1 MPKGLLAIVFL
12 RGGLSTVRHLL
23 LGVALVSLA
32 APASAEWWEAKTD
45 HFIVDSES
53 SAKDAHDFAL
63 KLERYDGALRGL
75 QGLGED
81 EKLSDSSRVTVFRW
95 GHIGEIAALYGNS
108 QSGVAGFY
116 IPRAEPVAF
125 VPAREY
131 VGKKS
136 DIDAQTVLF
145 HEYAHHF
152 MFRHFA
158 AAYPTWYVEAFAE
171 VNSTIQL
178 NPDGSFK
185 VGAPPQARAEALNGG
200 LQYSIKK
207 LLLNSNEPDFTDVLA
222 RYTYGWLLTHY
233 LTFNKSRAG
242 QLTKYLKLINDGVR
256 PSDAAT
262 QAFGDLDQLERDV
275 MAYKAR
281 NNYPGAIAKP
291 LRAQDPTV
299 TMRKLGP
306 DEEAIMWA
314 RIRTARGVKRRQAG
328 DVASDARSVA
338 AKYPQSLPVQLE
350 LAQAD
355 LDNEQFDA
363 AEKAADGALAI
374 DPNSTEAL
382 LTKGQAYLEQA
393 KKDPKQ
399 FETARTWFAK
409 ANNTDPLNASALFGY
424 YETYMK
430 AGVTPPQI
438 AVAGLERAYG
448 IAPFDS
454 DIRMVLAR
462 ELLVEKK
469 GSVARQVLLPL
480 ALAPHESDRAKAL
493 NEVAQL
499 IQSGNQAEALKKLD
513 ARMAK
518 EEQEKGED

>member
-1 MPKGLLAIVFL
+1 LLAIVA
-12 RGGLSTVRHLL
+12 GGNFIVRHLL
-23 LGVALVSLA
+23 LGVALVSFA
-32 APASAEWWEAKTD
+32 DPASAEWWEAKTD

-53 SAKDAHDFAL
+53 SSKDAHDFAE

-116 IPRAEPVAF
+116 IPRVEPVAF

-131 VGKKS
+131 VGRKS

-185 VGAPPQARAEALNGG
+185 IGAPPQARAQALNGG
-200 LQYSIKK
+200 LQYSIKE

-233 LTFNKSRAG
+233 LTFSKSRAG

-291 LRAQDPTV
+291 LHAEAPTV

-314 RIRTARGVKRRQAG
+314 RIRSARGVNHRQAG
-328 DVASDARSVA
+328 DVAGDARSVA
-338 AKYPQSLPVQLE
+338 AKFPSSLPVQLE
-350 LAQAD
+350 LAEAE
-355 LDNEQFDA
+355 LDDHQLDA
-363 AEKAADGALAI
+363 AEKAASSALGI

-382 LTKGQAYLEQA
+382 LYKGEVYLERA
-393 KKDPKQ
+393 KKDRQQ

-409 ANNTDPLNASALFGY
+409 ANRTDPLNASALFEY
-424 YETYMK
+424 YRTYMEE
-430 AGVTPPQI
+430 GVTPPPI

-448 IAPFDS
+448 IAPFDA

-462 ELLVEKK
+462 ELLIEKK

-480 ALAPHESDRAKAL
+480 ALAPHESSRAKAL

-499 IQSGNQAEALKKLD
+499 IQSGKPDEALKKLD
-513 ARMAK
+513 ERMAK
-518 EEQEKGED
+518 EEKDKQDG

>member
-1 MPKGLLAIVFL
+1 M
-12 RGGLSTVRHLL
+12 RRLL
-23 LGVALVSLA
+23 LTVAFLSLA
-32 APASAEWWEAKTD
+32 TPADAEWWEAKTD

-53 SAKDAHDFAL
+53 SSKDAHDFAE

-75 QGLGED
+75 QGIGED

-95 GHIGEIAALYGNS
+95 GHIGEIAALYGS
-108 QSGVAGFY
+108 SESGVAGFY

-136 DIDAQTVLF
+136 LIDAQTVLF

-178 NPDGSFK
+178 NDDGSFK
-185 VGAPPQARAEALNGG
+185 VGAPPQARAEALSGG

-207 LLLNSNEPDFTDVLA
+207 LLLSSNEPDFEDVLA

-242 QLTKYLKLINDGVR
+242 QLTKYLKLINQGVP
-256 PSDAAT
+256 PSDAAP

-275 MAYKAR
+275 MAYKAK

-291 LRAQDPTV
+291 LRAQAPTV
-299 TMRKLGP
+299 AMRKLGP

-314 RIRTARGVKRRQAG
+314 RIRSARGVDKHQAG
-328 DVASDARSVA
+328 DVAGDARSVA
-338 AKYPQSLPVQLE
+338 AKFPSSLPVQLE
-350 LAQAD
+350 LAEAEFDDQ
-355 LDNEQFDA
+355 QFDA
-363 AEKAADGALAI
+363 AETAADRALAL
-374 DPNSTEAL
+374 DPNSTTAML
-382 LTKGQAYLEQA
+382 YKGQVYLERA
-393 KKDPKQ
+393 KKDRQ
-399 FETARTWFAK
+399 QYETARTWFAK
-409 ANNTDPLNASALFGY
+409 ANHTDPLDASALFDY
-424 YETYMK
+424 YRTY
-430 AGVTPPQI
+430 AQEGVAPPQI

-462 ELLVEKK
+462 ERFFEKK
-469 GSVARQVLLPL
+469 GPVARQVLLPL
-480 ALAPHESDRAKAL
+480 ALAPHENERAKAL

-499 IQSGNQAEALKKLD
+499 IQSGKPDEALKKLEE
-513 ARMAK
+513 RMAK
-518 EEQEKGED
+518 EEKEKNES

>member
-1 MPKGLLAIVFL
+1 M
-12 RGGLSTVRHLL
+12 RNLL
-23 LGVALVSLA
+23 LGVALLSLA
-32 APASAEWWEAKTD
+32 GPASAEWWEAKTD

-53 SAKDAHDFAL
+53 SSKDAHDFAL
-63 KLERYDGALRGL
+63 KLERYDEALRGL
-75 QGLGED
+75 QGIGED
-81 EKLSDSSRVTVFRW
+81 EKLSDSSRVTVYRW
-95 GHIGEIAALYGNS
+95 GHTGEIAALYGSS

-136 DIDAQTVLF
+136 LIDAQTVLF

-178 NPDGSFK
+178 NDDGSFK
-185 VGAPPQARAEALNGG
+185 LGAPPQARAEALSGG

-207 LLLNSNEPDFTDVLA
+207 LLLNSNEPDFEDVIA
-222 RYTYGWLLTHY
+222 RYTYGWLLAHY
-233 LTFNKSRAG
+233 LTFNKERAG
-242 QLTKYLKLINDGVR
+242 QLQKYLKLINQGVS
-256 PSDAAT
+256 PSDAAP

-281 NNYPGAIAKP
+281 NNYPGALAKP
-291 LRAQDPTV
+291 LRAQAPTV
-299 TMRKLGP
+299 AMRKLGP

-314 RIRTARGVKRRQAG
+314 RIRSARGVNHRQAG
-328 DVASDARSVA
+328 DVAGDARSVA
-338 AKYPQSLPVQLE
+338 TKYPRSLPVQLE
-350 LAQAD
+350 LAEAE
-355 LDNEQFDA
+355 LDDQQFDA

-382 LTKGQAYLEQA
+382 LYKGEAYLEQA
-393 KKDPKQ
+393 KKDPKL

-424 YETYMK
+424 YQTYMK

-448 IAPFDS
+448 IAPFDA

-462 ELLVEKK
+462 ELLIEKK
-469 GSVARQVLLPL
+469 GSVARQVLLPI

-493 NEVAQL
+493 NAVAQL
-499 IQSGNQAEALKKLD
+499 IQGGRTDEALKKLD
-513 ARMAK
+513 ERMAQ
-518 EEQEKGED
+518 EEKDKQDG

>member
-1 MPKGLLAIVFL
+1 
-12 RGGLSTVRHLL
+12 VRHLL
-23 LGVALVSLA
+23 LGVALVSFA

-53 SAKDAHDFAL
+53 SSKDAHDFAL
-63 KLERYDGALRGL
+63 KLERYDEALRGL
-75 QGLGED
+75 QGIGD
-81 EKLSDSSRVTVFRW
+81 DDQLSDTSRVTVFRW
-95 GHIGEIAALYGNS
+95 GHTGEIAALAGNS
-108 QSGVAGFY
+108 QSGIAGYY
-116 IPRAEPVAF
+116 IPRAGPVAF

-131 VGKKS
+131 IGKKS
-136 DIDAQTVLF
+136 EIDAQTVLF

-178 NPDGSFK
+178 NDDGSFK
-185 VGAPPQARAEALNGG
+185 VGAPPQARAQALTGG

-207 LLLNSNEPDFTDVLA
+207 LLLNSNQPDFTDVIA
-222 RYTYGWLLTHY
+222 RYTYGWLLADY

-242 QLTKYLKLINDGVR
+242 QLAKYLKLINEGVP
-256 PSDAAT
+256 PSDAAP

-291 LRAQDPTV
+291 LHAQAPAV
-299 TMRKLGP
+299 AMRKLGP

-314 RIRTARGVKRRQAG
+314 RIRSENGVTHKQAG
-328 DVASDARSVA
+328 DVAGDARSVA
-338 AKYPQSLPVQLE
+338 AKFPTSLPVLLE
-350 LAQAD
+350 LTEA
-355 LDNEQFDA
+355 EFDA
-363 AEKAADGALAI
+363 QQLDASEKAADRALAI
-374 DPNSTEAL
+374 DSNSTKAMIY
-382 LTKGQAYLEQA
+382 KGMVYLERA

-399 FETARTWFAK
+399 AETARTWFAK
-409 ANNTDPLNASALFGY
+409 ANQTDPLDATALFDY
-424 YETYMK
+424 YRSYGAEK
-430 AGVTPPQI
+430 IAPPEI

-462 ELLVEKK
+462 QLLVEKK
-469 GSVARQVLLPL
+469 GSVARQVLLPI
-480 ALAPHESDRAKAL
+480 ALAPHESERAKAL

-499 IQSGNQAEALKKLD
+499 IQSGRTDEALKKLD
-513 ARMAK
+513 ERMAK
-518 EEQEKGED
+518 EEQDKNKD